1 MHPHHHLME
10 HVHVDKKVEEEEEE
24 AEGYGENIDEKKE
37 AKRVPFP
44 ELKGRTEKERGWKEY
59 LLN

>member
-1 MHPHHHLME
+1 MHPHHLME
-10 HVHVDKKVEEEEEE
+10 HIHVDKTVDEEEE

-44 ELKGRTEKERGWKEY
+44 ELKRKREGGR
-59 LLN
+59 NIC